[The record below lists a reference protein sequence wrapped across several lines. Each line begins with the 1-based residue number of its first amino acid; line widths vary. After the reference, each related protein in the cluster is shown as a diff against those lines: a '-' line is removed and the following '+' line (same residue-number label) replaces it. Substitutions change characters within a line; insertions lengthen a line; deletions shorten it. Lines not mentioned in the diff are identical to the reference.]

1 MFLVLIYGLLK
12 SLSLNFIF
20 KIFFIV
26 VLIKVMLNLFFF
38 KVFINFFVKYL
49 IFGSLMLSFVYS
61 ESVVVFL

>member
-20 KIFFIV
+20 KIFFIA

-61 ESVVVFL
+61 ESAAVFL